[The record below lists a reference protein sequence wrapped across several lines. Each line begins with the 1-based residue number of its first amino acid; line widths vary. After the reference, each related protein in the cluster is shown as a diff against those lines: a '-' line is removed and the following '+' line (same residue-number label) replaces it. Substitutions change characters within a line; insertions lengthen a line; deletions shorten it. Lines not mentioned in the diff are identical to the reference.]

1 MNKNISTEELTNYL
15 KDNIPTEYYE
25 KYLQLIDD
33 RREAIRLL
41 ARITLLT
48 KPIDM
53 EEWEQDAIASI
64 TQLIDEF
71 SKKYPLFNDLVDVI
85 KTLDEIRRI

>member
-1 MNKNISTEELTNYL
+1 MNRSISTEELTNYL

-25 KYLQLIDD
+25 KYLRLIDD

-64 TQLIDEF
+64 TQLINEF
-71 SKKYPLFNDLVDVI
+71 SKKYPLFNDLVDII
-85 KTLDEIRRI
+85 KTLDEIRQL